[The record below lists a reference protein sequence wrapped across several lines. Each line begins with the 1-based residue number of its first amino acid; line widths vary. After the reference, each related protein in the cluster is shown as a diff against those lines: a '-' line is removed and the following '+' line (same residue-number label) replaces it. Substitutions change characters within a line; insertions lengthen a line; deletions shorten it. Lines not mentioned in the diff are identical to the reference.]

1 MRDTRKEIKPV
12 NPKGNQPWIF
22 TERTDA
28 EADAPKLWSPDKSR
42 LISKDPDAGKDRRQK
57 EKGMTEEEMVGWYHQ
72 PNGHEFEQAA
82 GDGDRQGS
90 LVCGSPWG
98 HWVGHDGDWTT
109 AIIFYILDIFATF
122 NIIEFFSLKISSG
135 LYYSPLFCLSLSQ
148 ISDHLFFISLGYPS
162 SFMLKTDSCLKPLS
176 MGPFCLSLV
185 QVPRDVLE
193 LCFCLDHLILTSK
206 CFYLL

>member
-1 MRDTRKEIKPV
+1 M
-12 NPKGNQPWIF
+12 
-22 TERTDA
+22 
-28 EADAPKLWSPDKSR
+28 
-42 LISKDPDAGKDRRQK
+42 
-57 EKGMTEEEMVGWYHQ
+57 
-72 PNGHEFEQAA
+72 
-82 GDGDRQGS
+82 
-90 LVCGSPWG
+90 
-98 HWVGHDGDWTT
+98 
-109 AIIFYILDIFATF
+109 LDIFATF

-206 CFYLL
+206 RFYLLQLRPFSHIYTSHHLQDIDNIKTNIDHLKGPTDFRNG